1 MYTFM
6 TFTLFLG
13 AYMTVSVASGGKHV
27 VASLMFQFT
36 LGWVLMLLYSLPSF
50 CCSMSIFDIK
60 FAGIVGYS
68 TMLFI
73 ASSVGAL
80 AAIKMAQSEHAKAG
94 KVMDMHAHLVH
105 TVIPVGGGMLFMMG
119 ALWSVRQA
127 LDYYHPND
135 FLTAIII
142 YAWTWP
148 ADTSLR
154 WYQYL
159 DRRYFNPLV
168 A

>member
-80 AAIKMAQSEHAKAG
+80 AAIKMAESEHAKAG

-105 TVIPVGGGMLFMMG
+105 AV
-119 ALWSVRQA
+119 
-127 LDYYHPND
+127 
-135 FLTAIII
+135 
-142 YAWTWP
+142 
-148 ADTSLR
+148 
-154 WYQYL
+154 L
-159 DRRYFNPLV
+159 DRMVLGVRAAGEARRGAPRVRMLSPPRPHLEV
-168 A
+168 